1 MSIAANPLL
10 TIKRE
15 KCITSKRFYI
25 CIKLSPTTTCGYI
38 VFTPFSSLYN
48 CDITNL
54 ITLQLNILHSLF
66 LLVSP
71 SSSLFALIF
80 NKRKLLFVYYAYAVI
95 ANAFYQIIITFTV
108 CCCFLSLFHMI
119 MYSRCCLFLLTLTSF
134 KAIFPFSESVG
145 WSESLFCSCCC
156 YCCSVFFGSL
166 WIFAWFGCSLE
177 LSCFAL
183 TALRCVASHFG
194 YLCHDVE
201 RKQKL
206 FLFYVVL
213 LLLFLFLLASITFTL
228 DLGVRCC
235 WWVNNG
241 CDDVDGVFGFCFA
254 LAFWRRRR
262 RRNARSGMVTTN

>member
-1 MSIAANPLL
+1 MRSCGLNNHNIKGVFSPRPSKNFEKNPAVSIAQK
-10 TIKRE
+10 KRE
-15 KCITSKRFYI
+15 IYITSDRFYI
-25 CIKLSPTTTCGYI
+25 YIKLSHTTTCGYI

-54 ITLQLNILHSLF
+54 ITLQLNIPHSLF

-119 MYSRCCLFLLTLTSF
+119 MYSCCCLFLLTLTSF

-156 YCCSVFFGSL
+156 CCCSVFFGSL
-166 WIFAWFGCSLE
+166 FE
-177 LSCFAL
+177 
-183 TALRCVASHFG
+183 
-194 YLCHDVE
+194 
-201 RKQKL
+201 
-206 FLFYVVL
+206 
-213 LLLFLFLLASITFTL
+213 FLLGL
-228 DLGVRCC
+228 VVR
-235 WWVNNG
+235 
-241 CDDVDGVFGFCFA
+241 
-254 LAFWRRRR
+254 L
-262 RRNARSGMVTTN
+262 S